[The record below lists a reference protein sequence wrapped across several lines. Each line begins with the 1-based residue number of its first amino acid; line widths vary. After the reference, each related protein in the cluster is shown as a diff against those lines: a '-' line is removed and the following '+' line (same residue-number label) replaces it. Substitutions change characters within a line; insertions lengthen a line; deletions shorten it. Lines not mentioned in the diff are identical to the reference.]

1 MEKILNHGQASAA
14 HIAIAA
20 AVLVG
25 GSATVTVGDLSDDAV
40 RVLSAAFGMDIRVIR
55 VQRYFVVATE
65 QYRNFSEFAAAY
77 KVSP

>member
-1 MEKILNHGQASAA
+1 MAKILTPGQANAA
-14 HIAIAA
+14 HIAITA

-40 RVLSAAFGMDIRVIR
+40 RVFSEAFGMHIRVIR

-65 QYRNFSEFAAAY
+65 RYSDFSEFAAAY
-77 KVSP
+77 KV